1 MGFTTAL
8 GADGRLAIPQQIR
21 AAARLKDVELFDVE
35 VAPGGI
41 FLRLRRDVDPNQ
53 AWFWEPEWQEG
64 EREATAEGEVVVGE
78 VFESGEDFLS
88 SLKERRMQ
96 GASVSG

>member
-1 MGFTTAL
+1 MGFTTVL
-8 GADGRLAIPQQIR
+8 RADGRLTIPQQIR
-21 AAARLKDVELFDVE
+21 EAAELKDVEVFDVE
-35 VAPGGI
+35 VAPDGI
-41 FLRLRRDVDPNQ
+41 FLRLRRDVDPSQ

-64 EREATAEGEVVVGE
+64 EREATAEGQAGLGE

-96 GASVSG
+96 RANL